1 MATNHNYYEIEIA
14 DIWQYEQNEFLGD
27 RSSDDLAKKIINKAE
42 EVIIKEGEES
52 FTVDL
57 DDADSRAYYE
67 RNLNEY
73 RESSNTL
80 KGRYKTN
87 FFFNKQV
94 CYQYNQHIIVSQ
106 ESPDFD
112 FWFALKLR
120 QYNSKLIEIKNFLE
134 YQLGRAFNKDLA
146 RFIDFL
152 KLEMKQF
159 RDTIFND
166 EIIET
171 IDDWIKNKNSLNRK
185 LKGKYSSLRL
195 RKLNTN
201 PDYLKKNSHILN
213 TVLKQLKANNF
224 IHEETLFTDFNR
236 IFEGNIIPENKRIVW
251 TGTNKDL
258 KWFMDYLS
266 EGSNKIEYHKHDKWI
281 VVNMCFLNK
290 ENQEFGKNV
299 LRKSSGDDEARKKL
313 LESILA
319 KI

>member
-1 MATNHNYYEIEIA
+1 
-14 DIWQYEQNEFLGD
+14 
-27 RSSDDLAKKIINKAE
+27 
-42 EVIIKEGEES
+42 
-52 FTVDL
+52 
-57 DDADSRAYYE
+57 
-67 RNLNEY
+67 
-73 RESSNTL
+73 
-80 KGRYKTN
+80 
-87 FFFNKQV
+87 V

>member
-1 MATNHNYYEIEIA
+1 MEINYNYYDIEIA
-14 DIWQYEQNEFLGD
+14 DIWQYEQNEFLSD
-27 RSSDDLAKKIINKAE
+27 KSSDDLAKKIINKAE

-57 DDADSRAYYE
+57 NDVKSRAYYE

-80 KGRYKTN
+80 KGRYN
-87 FFFNKQV
+87 NIFFFNKQV
-94 CYQYNQHIIVSQ
+94 CYQYDQNIIVTQ
-106 ESPDFD
+106 ESLDFD

-120 QYNSKLIEIKNFLE
+120 QYDSKLTEVKNFLE
-134 YQLGRAFNKDLA
+134 YQLERAFNKDLV

-159 RDTIFND
+159 SDTIFND
-166 EIIET
+166 RITET
-171 IDDWIKNKNSLNRK
+171 IDVWIKDKNSLNRK

-195 RKLNTN
+195 RELNTN
-201 PDYLKKNSHILN
+201 PDYLQKNSHVLSN
-213 TVLKQLKANNF
+213 VLKHLKVNNF
-224 IHEETLFTDFNR
+224 IHEDTLFTDFIR
-236 IFEGNIIPENKRIVW
+236 IFEGNIIPKNKRIVW

-258 KWFMDYLS
+258 KWCMDYLS

-290 ENQEFGKNV
+290 ENQEFAKDV
-299 LRKSSGDDEARKKL
+299 LRKANGGNEARKKL

>member
-1 MATNHNYYEIEIA
+1 MATNHNYYDIEIA
-14 DIWQYEQNEFLGD
+14 DIWQYEQNEFLSD
-27 RSSDDLAKKIINKAE
+27 KSLDDLAKKIINKTE

-57 DDADSRAYYE
+57 DDGKSRAYYE

-80 KGRYKTN
+80 KGRYNNN
-87 FFFNKQV
+87 FFFNNQV
-94 CYQYNQHIIVSQ
+94 CYQYDQSIIVTQ

-120 QYNSKLIEIKNFLE
+120 QYDSKLTEVKNFLE
-134 YQLGRAFNKDLA
+134 YQLERAFNKDLV

-159 RDTIFND
+159 SDTIF
-166 EIIET
+166 
-171 IDDWIKNKNSLNRK
+171 DDRITESIGGWIKDKNSLNRK

-195 RKLNTN
+195 RELNTN
-201 PDYLKKNSHILN
+201 PDYLKKNSHVLN
-213 TVLKQLKANNF
+213 DVLKQLKANNF
-224 IHEETLFTDFNR
+224 IHEDTLFTNFNR
-236 IFEGNIIPENKRIVW
+236 IFEGNIIPKSKRIVW
-251 TGTNKDL
+251 TGKNKEL
-258 KWFMDYLS
+258 HWFMNYLVKDTKKVELHKNDIWLVANKCFVDK
-266 EGSNKIEYHKHDKWI
+266 EGK
-281 VVNMCFLNK
+281 
-290 ENQEFGKNV
+290 EFGIDP
-299 LRKSSGDDEARKKL
+299 LRKANGDNMEQKKL

>member
-14 DIWQYEQNEFLGD
+14 DIWQYEQHEFLSD
-27 RSSDDLAKKIINKAE
+27 KSSDDLAKKIINKAE

-57 DDADSRAYYE
+57 DNVKSRAYYE

-73 RESSNTL
+73 RKSSNTL
-80 KGRYKTN
+80 KGRYNNN

-94 CYQYNQHIIVSQ
+94 CYQYDQNIIITQ
-106 ESPDFD
+106 ESSDFD

-120 QYNSKLIEIKNFLE
+120 QYDSKLIEVKNFLE
-134 YQLGRAFNKDLA
+134 YQLERAFNKDLV

-152 KLEMKQF
+152 KLEMKQSS
-159 RDTIFND
+159 DTIFND
-166 EIIET
+166 RITET
-171 IDDWIKNKNSLNRK
+171 IDRWIKDKNSLNRK

-195 RKLNTN
+195 RQLNTN
-201 PDYLKKNSHILN
+201 PDYLQKNSHVLN
-213 TVLKQLKANNF
+213 KVLKHLKVNNF
-224 IHEETLFTDFNR
+224 IHEDTLFTDFIR
-236 IFEGNIIPENKRIVW
+236 IFEGNIIPKNKRIVW

-313 LESILA
+313 LESILT

>member
-80 KGRYKTN
+80 KGRYRTN